1 MVLSR
6 KTNKLRNLFRLDL
19 DLSENGRRVL
29 PCQLRTL
36 ERQGNYLSID
46 RIRVPYSA
54 IDLND
59 HVNNTEYVRWGI
71 DALRSAFTMETAVRS
86 LPVTYLSEVFEGD
99 EIDIAVSSDE
109 NGKLHV
115 VGNKPADDSPVYLMK
130 VVR

>member
-1 MVLSR
+1 
-6 KTNKLRNLFRLDL
+6 
-19 DLSENGRRVL
+19 
-29 PCQLRTL
+29 
-36 ERQGNYLSID
+36 
-46 RIRVPYSA
+46 
-54 IDLND
+54 
-59 HVNNTEYVRWGI
+59 
-71 DALRSAFTMETAVRS
+71 METAVRS